1 MHSLSSSMRAKNMY
15 FNRTT
20 GQNLKICINSLS
32 NLIWSL
38 FFAWHY
44 SKSFFLLATVSEM
57 FTEFSKTGVCIAN
70 REITIKQK

>member
-32 NLIWSL
+32 NWIWSL
-38 FFAWHY
+38 FFAWRY
-44 SKSFFLLATVSEM
+44 SKSFLLATVSEM
-57 FTEFSKTGVCIAN
+57 FTEFGKTGVCIAN